1 MSRVAIIGA
10 GIAGLSAAAR
20 LAAAGH
26 DVVVHETSSTIGG
39 KVGLAEH
46 ETPAGTFRF
55 DTGPSLLTYPTVFAE
70 LFSET
75 GAPIEQSLILRR
87 LDPVIRYRFADGS
100 MLDAFDDPGQLQREI
115 DTRLGSSAGADWAAF
130 LRRGGA
136 MWRAAEGPFLRS
148 ELTMHSALQAA
159 RHWPR
164 LASIAP
170 GRSLHDL
177 ATGYL
182 RDPRLRMMAERYAT
196 YAGGSPRRI
205 PAVYA
210 VIAYLEMSQG
220 GWYIDG
226 GIRKLAQAIAER
238 AEQLGAR
245 IQLDSPITAI
255 EAGGGSV
262 RGLRRRDGRVEP
274 ADVVISTADAAFTYN
289 QLLSGGPARGVSWA
303 AIALRGRRRRLDRAP
318 RSLAGFSML
327 LGVRGRT
334 PGARHHNVLFPR
346 HYGQEF
352 DAIFA
357 APARLPA
364 DPTIYVSVSTDP
376 AHAPAGHEAWF
387 VLVNV
392 PRHRR
397 GGAPDA
403 LDWSNP
409 ELAATLGERT
419 LSLLAARGLPVR
431 ERLVLTRVRTP
442 EDLETETGT
451 PGGAIYGTAPHGAV
465 RSLRPANATPI
476 RGLFLAGG
484 TAHPGGGMPLAALSA
499 ATVARLIGPA

>member
-26 DVVVHETSSTIGG
+26 EVVVHEASSTIGG
-39 KVGLAEH
+39 KVGLAEY

-70 LFSET
+70 LFSDT
-75 GAPIEQSLILRR
+75 GAPIEQSINVRR

-100 MLDAFDDPGQLQREI
+100 ILDAFDEPGRLRREI
-115 DTRLGSSAGADWAAF
+115 DTRLGFSAGADWAAF
-130 LRRGGA
+130 LRRGAA
-136 MWRAAEGPFLRS
+136 MWRAAEEPFLRS
-148 ELTMHSALQAA
+148 ERTMHSALRAA

-196 YAGGSPRRI
+196 YAGGSPRRT

-220 GWYIDG
+220 GWYIEG
-226 GIRKLAQAIAER
+226 GIRKLAEAVAAR

-245 IQLDSPITAI
+245 IHLESPITGI
-255 EAGGGSV
+255 EASAGSV
-262 RGLRRRDGRVEP
+262 RGLRLHDGSTER
-274 ADVVISTADAAFTYN
+274 ADVVISTVDAAFTYN
-289 QLLSGGPARGVSWA
+289 QLLGGTPAGRASRASV
-303 AIALRGRRRRLDRAP
+303 ALRGRRRRLGHLP

-334 PGARHHNVLFPR
+334 PGAQHHNVLFPR
-346 HYGQEF
+346 RYGQEF
-352 DAIFA
+352 DAIFS

-364 DPTIYVSVSTDP
+364 DPTVYVSVSTDP
-376 AHAPAGHEAWF
+376 AHAPLGHEAWF

-392 PRHRR
+392 PRHQR

-409 ELAATLGERT
+409 ELRATMGERT

-431 ERLVLTRVRTP
+431 ERLVLTQVRTP

-451 PGGAIYGTAPHGAV
+451 PGGAIYGTAPHGAA
-465 RSLRPANATPI
+465 RSLRPANGTPI